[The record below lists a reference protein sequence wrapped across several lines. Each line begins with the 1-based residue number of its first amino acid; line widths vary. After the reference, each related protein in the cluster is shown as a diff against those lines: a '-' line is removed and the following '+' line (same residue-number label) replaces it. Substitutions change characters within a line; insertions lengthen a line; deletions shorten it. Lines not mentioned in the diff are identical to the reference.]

1 MPKARPRRIPPQR
14 GPRPRRRPDRGSTP
28 PQSAPQPQPAAAT
41 AVLVPEGAQPI
52 ALPPRIRVE
61 DLAKAFDRSVV
72 DVIRTL
78 VSLGLMVTKNETIDF
93 ETASLAATEL
103 GLEVVAE
110 EVAPPAEESTA
121 EVSEEAPP
129 TPKFTWEEDP
139 TKQKERPPVVTV
151 LGHVDH
157 GKTSLLD
164 AIRQTNITA
173 RESGGITQHI
183 GAYQVEH
190 NDRKITWID
199 TPGHQAFTAM
209 RARGASVTDIAV
221 LVVAA
226 DDGVQPQTI
235 EAIAHA
241 RAANVPIVVALNK
254 IDRNEADPDRVKAQ
268 LAEQGVTIEE
278 YGGDVP
284 LVPVSA
290 RTKQGID
297 DLLDVILLVADVREL
312 KADPGR
318 SALGSVIEAHIER
331 GRGPVATVLVR
342 TGTLERGDLI
352 VVGTTFGRI
361 RAMVDDRGK
370 TVSRAEPSRPVEI
383 LGLPDVPSAGD
394 VLRVVPDEKT
404 ARAMI
409 EREQRA
415 RAAGVAGERPPSLDE
430 MFAQAKEGK
439 AKELKLVLKADVQ
452 GTLEAIRGA
461 LQKLPQDEVAV
472 NVIHAGVGDI
482 SESDVNLAGASGAVI
497 IGFNGKIDPA
507 AKRVADQLKV
517 EVRLY
522 KVIYELIDDVQKA
535 LVGMLEPEMVEQV
548 LGHAEVR
555 QTFTS
560 GKTTI
565 AGCMVMD
572 GVMRRGVQA
581 RLVRGG
587 SVVHDGKI
595 GTLKRFKDDAREVA
609 AGLEC
614 GVTLD
619 GHNDVQVG
627 DVIEAYAIQ
636 ARARV

>member
-28 PQSAPQPQPAAAT
+28 PAAPPPAPVAAT
-41 AVLVPEGAQPI
+41 AVLTPEAGAPVV
-52 ALPPRIRVE
+52 LPRQIRVE
-61 DLAKAFDRSVV
+61 DLAKAFDLSVV
-72 DVIRTL
+72 DVIRAL
-78 VSLGLMVTKNETIDF
+78 VGLGLMVTKNQTIDF
-93 ETASLAATEL
+93 DTAALVATEL
-103 GLEVVAE
+103 GREVVPE
-110 EVAPPAEESTA
+110 EVAPVEEAAEIA
-121 EVSEEAPP
+121 EEAPA
-129 TPKFTWEEDP
+129 TQKILWTDDDP
-139 TKQKERPPVVTV
+139 ARMRERPPVVTV

-164 AIRQTNITA
+164 AVRQTNITA

-190 NDRKITWID
+190 KGRKVTWID
-199 TPGHQAFTAM
+199 TPGHQAFSAM
-209 RARGASVTDIAV
+209 RARGASITDIAV

-235 EAIAHA
+235 EAISHA

-254 IDRNEADPDRVKAQ
+254 IDKNDADPDRVKAQ
-268 LAEQGVTIEE
+268 LAEQGVTIED

-290 RTKQGID
+290 RTKQGLD

-312 KADPGR
+312 KADPERPAIGN
-318 SALGSVIEAHIER
+318 VVEAHIER
-331 GRGPVATVLVR
+331 GRGPIATILVR
-342 TGTLERGDLI
+342 TGTLERGDLV

-383 LGLPDVPSAGD
+383 LGLPDVPGAGD
-394 VLRVVPDEKT
+394 VLRVVPDERT
-404 ARAMI
+404 ARSVVEI
-409 EREQRA
+409 EQRA
-415 RAAGVAGERPPSLDE
+415 RAAGAAGERPPSLDE
-430 MFAQAKEGK
+430 MFEQAREGK
-439 AKELKLVLKADVQ
+439 AKELKLVVKADVQ
-452 GTLEAIRGA
+452 GTLEAIRGS
-461 LQKLPQDEVAV
+461 LTKMPQDEVAV

-482 SESDVNLAGASGAVI
+482 SESDVNLAAASGAVI
-497 IGFNGKIDPA
+497 IGFNGKVDPA

-517 EVRLY
+517 DVRVY
-522 KVIYELIDDVQKA
+522 KVIYELLDDVQKA

-548 LGHAEVR
+548 LGHAEIR
-555 QTFTS
+555 QTFSS

-565 AGCMVMD
+565 AGCMVLD
-572 GVMRRGVQA
+572 GVIRRGAQA

-587 SVVHDGKI
+587 TVVHDGRI

-614 GVTLD
+614 GLTLE
-619 GHNDVQVG
+619 GHNDVAVG

-636 ARARV
+636 ARARG

>member
-28 PQSAPQPQPAAAT
+28 PAAPPPQPAAAT
-41 AVLVPEGAQPI
+41 AVLTPEAGAPVV
-52 ALPPRIRVE
+52 LPRQIRVE
-61 DLAKAFDRSVV
+61 DLAKAFDLSVV
-72 DVIRTL
+72 DVIRAL
-78 VSLGLMVTKNETIDF
+78 VGLGLMVTKNQTIDF
-93 ETASLAATEL
+93 DTAALVATEL
-103 GLEVVAE
+103 GREVVPEEIAPVEEAAAE
-110 EVAPPAEESTA
+110 IA
-121 EVSEEAPP
+121 EEAPA
-129 TPKFTWEEDP
+129 TQKVLWTDDDP
-139 TKQKERPPVVTV
+139 ARLRQRAPVVTV

-164 AIRQTNITA
+164 AVRQTNITA

-190 NDRKITWID
+190 QGRKVTWID
-199 TPGHQAFTAM
+199 TPGHQAFSAM
-209 RARGASVTDIAV
+209 RARGASITDIAV

-235 EAIAHA
+235 EAISHA

-254 IDRNEADPDRVKAQ
+254 IDKNDADPDRVKAQ

-278 YGGDVP
+278 YGGDTP

-290 RTKQGID
+290 RTKQGLD
-297 DLLDVILLVADVREL
+297 DLLDVILLVADVRDL
-312 KADPGR
+312 KADPERAAIGN
-318 SALGSVIEAHIER
+318 VVEAHLER
-331 GRGPVATVLVR
+331 GRGPVATILVR

-352 VVGTTFGRI
+352 AVGTTFGRI

-370 TVSRAEPSRPVEI
+370 TISRAEPSRPVEI
-383 LGLPDVPSAGD
+383 LGLPDVPAAGD

-404 ARAMI
+404 ARSVVEI
-409 EREQRA
+409 EQRA
-415 RAAGVAGERPPSLDE
+415 RAAGAAGERPPSLDE

-439 AKELKLVLKADVQ
+439 AKELKLVVKADVQ
-452 GTLEAIRGA
+452 GTLEAIRSS
-461 LQKLPQDEVAV
+461 LTKMPQDEVAV

-482 SESDVNLAGASGAVI
+482 TESDVNLAGASGAVI
-497 IGFNGKIDPA
+497 IGFNDKIDPP

-517 EVRLY
+517 DVRLY
-522 KVIYELIDDVQKA
+522 KVIYELLDDVQKA
-535 LVGMLEPEMVEQV
+535 LVGMLEPEMVEQIV
-548 LGHAEVR
+548 GHAEVR
-555 QTFTS
+555 QTFSS

-565 AGCMVMD
+565 AGCMVLD
-572 GVMRRGVQA
+572 GVIRRAAQA

-587 SVVHDGKI
+587 TVVHDGRI

-614 GVTLD
+614 GLTLE
-619 GHNDVQVG
+619 GHNDVAVG
-627 DVIEAYAIQ
+627 DVIEAYGIQ
-636 ARARV
+636 ARARG